1 MEHSRILDE
10 VWRGRLLTGLGSEI
24 RVIGRGRDEERGDR
38 DQARPSLDTT
48 QDKDRDRSDRRV
60 GTGIRV
66 AIRVGGI
73 ARTS

>member
-1 MEHSRILDE
+1 
-10 VWRGRLLTGLGSEI
+10 
-24 RVIGRGRDEERGDR
+24 VIGRGRGEERGDR

>member
-10 VWRGRLLTGLGSEI
+10 AWRGRLLTGIGSEI
-24 RVIGRGRDEERGDR
+24 RVIGRGEERGDR

-48 QDKDRDRSDRRV
+48 QDKDRDCSDRRV
-60 GTGIRV
+60 GTERRV
-66 AIRVGGI
+66 AMRVGGI